1 MIKRP
6 LIAVLVCGS
15 FWVSIASAQIGIS
28 MFPGPGNGALV
39 PVTFVGASAVNSNG
53 TTITWPSGTQAGDL
67 AIVSFFGSAVAV
79 VSWSGASGPT
89 SLVTSTPA
97 NAQVYTKTL
106 TGTDISSPPS
116 YTVPNGS
123 YDVAVYRNGNTI
135 TVKNS
140 VSANG
145 TATCT
150 MTGFTKSGTSS
161 GVLSFLISRSTTNA
175 GLTAPSGFTND
186 SGLLS
191 TTFTTG
197 AFASVPPIGYTD
209 SSNPAWTGI
218 TTTFQNGCILF
229 ETAY

>member
-1 MIKRP
+1 MIKRL
-6 LIAVLVCGS
+6 LIVFLVCGS
-15 FWVSIASAQIGIS
+15 FWISTASAQIGIS

-39 PVTFVGASAVNSNG
+39 PVTFVGSAAVNSTG

-67 AIVSFFGSAVAV
+67 AIVSFFGSAVAA

-89 SLVTSTPA
+89 SLVISTPA

-106 TGTDISSPPS
+106 TSTDISSPPS
-116 YTVPNGS
+116 YTAPNGS
-123 YDVAVYRNGNTI
+123 YDVAVYRNGNAI

-140 VSANG
+140 VSANA

-150 MTGFTKSGTSS
+150 MTGFTKSGASS
-161 GVLSFLISRSTTNA
+161 GVLSFLISRSTTNT
-175 GLTAPSGFTND
+175 GLTAPSGFAND

-197 AFASVPPIGYTD
+197 AFASVSPAGYTNG
-209 SSNPAWTGI
+209 SNPAWTSI
-218 TTTFQNGCILF
+218 STSFQNGCVLF
-229 ETAY
+229 ETSY